1 MAWSLL
7 RCTTVPKTSTKC
19 RHQSTLAGW
28 FATMLVIF
36 QTHFVSAAF
45 TDSPWKRG
53 SFRLPVFLPQQLNM
67 KPVCMWS
74 QLCFLSTGAGS
85 SPGGVQ
91 ESLRWVFT
99 SFLFS
104 WMQDNTVKVVHLRGS
119 SAYSKK
125 WVTAG
130 SFPPPTVSCNH
141 CSIGASLMPSW

>member
-7 RCTTVPKTSTKC
+7 LCTTVPKTSNKW
-19 RHQSTLAGW
+19 RHQSALAGW
-28 FATMLVIF
+28 IATMLIF
-36 QTHFVSAAF
+36 QTHFILAAF
-45 TDSPWKRG
+45 TQTCLEKGAHLASQ
-53 SFRLPVFLPQQLNM
+53 SFYPSSWIWNLSAFVTVFFPFSS
-67 KPVCMWS
+67 MWS

-85 SPGGVQ
+85 SPGGVP

-104 WMQDNTVKVVHLRGS
+104 RMQDNTVKVVCLRGS

-130 SFPPPTVSCNH
+130 SFPAPTTH
-141 CSIGASLMPSW
+141 A